1 MDVESTDRATDPGDP
16 GNVRPGCHA
25 RTVSETYD
33 FEARIEELAAL
44 VAPLGWKLPRVRDPA
59 AARRCARG
67 LHLAFVHVARG
78 RRAID
83 VAIGEGLDALSIG
96 SRAMDLG
103 YSSPEDYAREELGI
117 NASTAAKMRR
127 LARAVRDLPLIKGAL
142 RRGEISP
149 RKAEI
154 VAPVA
159 TRENEAMWLFR
170 IKAQT
175 VRSLRADVKAPR
187 EPDEEEM
194 VHFCAEVPKES
205 QPLFD
210 TALEL
215 AGTVL
220 GNPTATK
227 MERVRAW
234 CEEYQS
240 GHPAPPDD
248 RADVVL
254 FTAEDARERIEE
266 DLEKQHAQWPEL
278 EVELCVP
285 APQETAEIDPF
296 RIDAEL
302 RGHLKKRE
310 RWDEVLGQIALI
322 FQSARA
328 WDLLGFGSFRQYCE
342 EQLGM
347 AERTVEQRASLE
359 RALQKTPLLRQAL
372 RDKRLSYE
380 KARLIARHATPDQV
394 PASIERAEKLTRIA
408 LRRELQ
414 DHEERQMCARG
425 DLQRLDDRQRRGG
438 GESGLSH
445 GQSRRE
451 ALPPRRRLPP
461 PHRGALRRHLAA
473 PSRQAEHAPP
483 PRPRP
488 RQAPL
493 PGPRLQSAGLAQ
505 PPHPP
510 ALPGR
515 SRRGMEPG
523 QPLRLPPPA
532 RHPRRTDTQPRQGAG
547 RADLGGRP
555 AQLRRYRRMMPARR
569 CGPAAAIAAWTAAPP
584 GPAAATA
591 SVTFRFPAASS
602 TRPP

>member
-175 VRSLRADVKAPR
+175 VRSLRADVKALR

-210 TALEL
+210 TALDL

-220 GNPTATK
+220 GNPAATK
-227 MERVRAW
+227 MARVRAW

-285 APQETAEIDPF
+285 APQETAEIDPV

-380 KARLIARHATPDQV
+380 KARLIARHATPDRV
-394 PASIERAEKLTRIA
+394 PASIERAEKLTCIA

-425 DLQRLDDRQRRGG
+425 IFSAWMTVSVAEVVKAAFRTARAVAKRFLYAADCLLLIAAHFVDTWQHL
-438 GESGLSH
+438 LH
-445 GQSRRE
+445 KPNT
-451 ALPPRRRLPP
+451 LH
-461 PHRGALRRHLAA
+461 HRVRARDRHLCQV
-473 PSRQAEHAPP
+473 PGCSRPASHNHHV
-483 PRPRP
+483 RPRS
-488 RQAPL
+488 QG
-493 PGPRLQSAGLAQ
+493 GPDEEWNLVSLCAFHHLRGI
-505 PPHPP
+505 HG
-510 ALPGR
+510 GR
-515 SRRGMEPG
+515 IRS
-523 QPLRLPPPA
+523 
-532 RHPRRTDTQPRQGAG
+532 TG
-547 RADLGGRP
+547 RAPDELIWEVG
-555 AQLRRYRRMMPARR
+555 LRSY
-569 CGPAAAIAAWTAAPP
+569 
-584 GPAAATA
+584 AATVA
-591 SVTFRFPAASS
+591 
-602 TRPP
+602 